1 MNDKNDNFI
10 HLSQDIHKEKE
21 LLLKEELNHDHN
33 HDVKIEKELM
43 IKDRKG
49 FFKKDGIVKYIME

>member
-33 HDVKIEKELM
+33 HDVMIEKELM